1 MYSNEHEVS
10 TLIIFKGLIENKNK
24 NRRLSVIN
32 ENVRKWTCMEIKVIF
47 IINKTTSILLVVII
61 ELETFNSF

>member
-1 MYSNEHEVS
+1 MQNRYNNLMYSNEHEVS

-32 ENVRKWTCMEIKVIF
+32 ERV
-47 IINKTTSILLVVII
+47 
-61 ELETFNSF
+61 